1 MRKADSPDSAFFE
14 FAEMRVFMF
23 GQDTVAAIVT
33 SSKNGSIS
41 IIRVSGERAISSVGR
56 IFCNERNESI
66 DLKNQP
72 THTIRYG
79 FICEG
84 EKRIDEVLVLI
95 MRAPRSYT
103 AEDVVEIHCHGG
115 HYICQVILDLL
126 VRQGVRMAEPGEFT
140 KRAFLNG
147 RLDLSQA
154 EAVMDVIQ
162 SKSRMALDNSL
173 HQLKGSVRE
182 KVESLR
188 NILLENIAYLEAAL
202 DDPEHISLDDFSANI
217 ENHVS
222 LLLKETDH
230 LISNSDNGRLIKEGI
245 RTVIIGKPNV
255 GKSSFLNC
263 ILRENRAIVTDEPGT
278 TRDTLE
284 EDVVIGSTL
293 LHLIDTAGIHKTD
306 HKIEMIGI
314 EKTKQSLEQADFVI
328 AIVDASESLTAED
341 QEIFRMTGGY
351 PGVVL
356 LNKTDLLTKVT
367 AEDISNYSDK
377 EVIPFSAVTG
387 EGLQQ
392 LEEYLKRQVL
402 EEKLETTQELYITN
416 ARQKEALCQTKE
428 SLLKVMESIELG
440 MPEDLYSID
449 LTNAYEAL
457 GKIIGETVEE
467 DIIEKIFKDFCMGK

>member
-1 MRKADSPDSAFFE
+1 
-14 FAEMRVFMF
+14 MF
-23 GQDTVAAIVT
+23 VQETVAAIAT

-41 IIRVSGERAISSVGR
+41 IIRVSGKEAISSVSR
-56 IFCNERNESI
+56 IFCNEKNELI
-66 DLKNQP
+66 DLEKQP

-84 EKRIDEVLVLI
+84 EKKIDEVLVLI

-115 HYICQVILDLL
+115 HYICQVILNLL
-126 VRQGVRMAEPGEFT
+126 LQQGVKVAEPGEFT

-162 SKSRMALDNSL
+162 SKSRMALNNSL

-188 NILLENIAYLEAAL
+188 EILLEDIAYLEAAL
-202 DDPEHISLDDFSANI
+202 DDPEHISLDDFSINI
-217 ENHVS
+217 ETHVNQ
-222 LLLKETDH
+222 LLEETER
-230 LISNSDNGRLIKEGI
+230 LIMNSHNGRLIKEGI

-284 EDVVIGSTL
+284 EDVVIGNTL
-293 LHLIDTAGIHKTD
+293 LRLIDTAGIHKTD
-306 HKIEMIGI
+306 HKVEALGI
-314 EKTKQSLEQADFVI
+314 EKTKKSLQSADFVI
-328 AIVDASESLTAED
+328 AVLDASEALTAED
-341 QEIFRMTGGY
+341 QDIFQMIEPY
-351 PGVVL
+351 SGVIL
-356 LNKTDLLTKVT
+356 LNKTDLQKEVT
-367 AEDISNYSDK
+367 ADEISVYSDK
-377 EVIPFSAVTG
+377 EIIPFSAATG

-392 LEEYLKRQVL
+392 LEQYLNKQVL
-402 EEKLETTQELYITN
+402 DEKIEMTQELYITN
-416 ARQKEALCQTKE
+416 ARQKEALLQTKE

-449 LTNAYEAL
+449 LTNAYESL